1 MGANFC
7 CEQNSSDSVLSL
19 SIYGNKNQEK
29 GTTRNVGALKVDEK
43 CFKEVNGTFIYTGQ
57 QTDKRF
63 SKRTF
68 AKPVSL
74 MDMLKKPNCSERTN
88 YTDEEIRE
96 QGSP

>member
-7 CEQNSSDSVLSL
+7 SEQNSSDSVLSL

-57 QTDKRF
+57 
-63 SKRTF
+63 
-68 AKPVSL
+68 
-74 MDMLKKPNCSERTN
+74 
-88 YTDEEIRE
+88 
-96 QGSP
+96 